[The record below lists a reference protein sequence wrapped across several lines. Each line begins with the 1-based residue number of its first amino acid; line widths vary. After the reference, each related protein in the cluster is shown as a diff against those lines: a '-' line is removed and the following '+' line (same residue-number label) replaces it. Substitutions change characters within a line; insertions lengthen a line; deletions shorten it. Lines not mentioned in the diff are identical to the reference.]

1 MDDIKEQSI
10 PAIFEKFKFNIKK
23 TSRHGKLILRSMHL
37 GSHSAHFLSRL
48 LLSPALQGSLKH
60 LDLTNNAL
68 GDPGIKALS
77 ASLAGPCPLI
87 SLNLSSNNLTPL
99 GAAPLFKALLTNS
112 TLIQLNLSS
121 DVESNSCNK
130 LGPSGAR
137 SLAKLLETQRYL
149 AIVNVKGNAIGN
161 EGMQALCL
169 ALGPNGGHIESLN
182 VERNMVG
189 PKGAKDMVEAIRR
202 GEC

>member
-1 MDDIKEQSI
+1 MDDIKEQSV

-23 TSRHGKLILRSMHL
+23 ISRHGKLILRSMHL
-37 GSHSAHFLSRL
+37 GSHSAHFISRL
-48 LLSPALQGSLKH
+48 LLSLVLQGTLKH

-99 GAAPLFKALLTNS
+99 GAAPLFKALRTNQ
-112 TLIQLNLSS
+112 TLVHLNLSS

-130 LGPSGAR
+130 
-137 SLAKLLETQRYL
+137 
-149 AIVNVKGNAIGN
+149 
-161 EGMQALCL
+161 
-169 ALGPNGGHIESLN
+169 
-182 VERNMVG
+182 
-189 PKGAKDMVEAIRR
+189 
-202 GEC
+202 

>member
-1 MDDIKEQSI
+1 MGDIKEQSV
-10 PAIFEKFKFNIKK
+10 PAIFEKFKLNIKK

-48 LLSPALQGSLKH
+48 LFTPAMQNNLKH
-60 LDLTNNAL
+60 MDLTNNAL
-68 GDPGIKALS
+68 GDSGIKILS
-77 ASLAGPCPLI
+77 TSLAGPSPLI

-99 GAAPLFKALLTNS
+99 GAAPLFKALRTNH
-112 TLIQLNLSS
+112 TLVHLNLSS
-121 DVESNSCNK
+121 DVESNTCNK

-137 SLAKLLETQRYL
+137 SLAKLLESQRYL

-169 ALGPNGGHIESLN
+169 ALRENEGHIESLN

-189 PKGAKDMVEAIRR
+189 PKGAMEVVEAIRR
-202 GEC
+202 GGC